1 MHMDTVSSSDKMFS
15 ALLSQQ
21 TLRDQAATNA
31 LSSGMALF
39 QKKRYSDAIASFKQ
53 ATAFKPEMVDAYN
66 YMGMTYVK
74 QGKNKEAIEAYK
86 MSLKVDRNQESV
98 YTDLG
103 NIYFSEQRYGE
114 AEEAYKN
121 AARVN
126 PASTLA
132 PYSLGQ
138 IYLKTDRFSD
148 AEVQFKK
155 VQRMTPKD
163 GNVYFAL
170 GQTYN
175 KMGRYDEAV
184 SQLEQAVTLKKDFAY
199 AYAELGTAHLQ
210 LGNRNKAQEQ
220 LDILKNLDTS
230 LADSLKADLK
240 TPKIIANNTDKSTFN
255 SLLGPGTPLVLL
267 DPGFLEPYSSK
278 DLTMT
283 LQFDSDMDA
292 SSVMNV
298 TNWSITKAS
307 GGTGGYYNN
316 GYTPHPE
323 NEINFNPIPKSVM
336 YDAVNLRA
344 TVTFSLSQNAD
355 GDGVIDPSHL
365 VFKFSGTDAYGK
377 QMDPTADQYDGFA
390 KEGF

>member
-1 MHMDTVSSSDKMFS
+1 MDTVSSSDRMFS
-15 ALLSQQ
+15 ALLSRQ

-39 QKKRYSDAIASFKQ
+39 QKKRYTEAIASFKQ

-66 YMGMTYVK
+66 YMATTYLK
-74 QGKNKEAIEAYK
+74 QGKNNEAIAAYTL
-86 MSLKVDRNQESV
+86 SLKIDRNQESV
-98 YTDLG
+98 YTELG
-103 NIYFSEQRYGE
+103 NIYFSEQRYNE
-114 AEEAYKN
+114 AESAYKN

-138 IYLKTDRFSD
+138 TYLKTERYAD
-148 AEVQFKK
+148 AEAQFKK

-199 AYAELGTAHLQ
+199 AYSELGTAYLQ
-210 LGNRNKAQEQ
+210 LGNTEKAQEQ
-220 LDILKNLDTS
+220 LAILEDLDTS
-230 LADSLKADLK
+230 LADSLEADLK
-240 TPKIIANNTDKSTFN
+240 TPKILANNTDKSSFN
-255 SLLGPGTPLVLL
+255 SLLGPGSPLVLL
-267 DPGFLEPYSSK
+267 DPAFLEPNSSK
-278 DLTMT
+278 DMTMT
-283 LQFDSDMDA
+283 FQFDSEMDA

-298 TNWSITKAS
+298 TNWSIKKAS

-355 GDGVIDPSHL
+355 GTGIIDPSHL
-365 VFKFSGTDAYGK
+365 VFKFSGADAYGK
-377 QMDPTADQYDGFA
+377 QMDPNADEYDGFA
-390 KEGF
+390 KEAF

>member
-1 MHMDTVSSSDKMFS
+1 MDSVASSDRMFS

-31 LSSGMALF
+31 LSSGMSLF
-39 QKKRYSDAIASFKQ
+39 QKKRYSEAIASFKQ

-66 YMGMTYVK
+66 YMASAYLK
-74 QGKNKEAIEAYK
+74 QGKTSEAITVYK

-98 YTDLG
+98 NTELG
-103 NIYFSEQRYGE
+103 NIYFSEQRYSE
-114 AEEAYKN
+114 AESAYKN
-121 AARVN
+121 AARIN

-138 IYLKTDRFSD
+138 IYLKTDRYAD

-184 SQLEQAVTLKKDFAY
+184 SQLEQAVTLKKDFAF
-199 AYAELGTAHLQ
+199 AYSELGTAYLQ

-220 LDILKNLDTS
+220 LDILKGLDTS
-230 LADSLKADLK
+230 LANSLQADLK
-240 TPKIIANNTDKSTFN
+240 TPKILASNTDKSSFN
-255 SLLGPGTPLVLL
+255 SLLGPGSSLILL
-267 DPGFLEPYSSK
+267 DPAFLEPNSSK

-283 LQFDSDMDA
+283 FQFDSEMDTA
-292 SSVMNV
+292 SVMNV
-298 TNWSITKAS
+298 TNWSIRKAS

-323 NEINFNPIPKSVM
+323 NEINFNPIPKNVM

-344 TVTFSLSQNAD
+344 TVTFSLAQNAD

-365 VFKFSGTDAYGK
+365 VFKFTGTDAYGK
-377 QMDPTADQYDGFA
+377 QMDPTADEYDGFA
-390 KEGF
+390 KEAF

>member
-1 MHMDTVSSSDKMFS
+1 MFS
-15 ALLSQQ
+15 ALLQQQ

-39 QKKRYSDAIASFKQ
+39 QKKRYSEAIASFKQ

-66 YMGMTYVK
+66 YMGMTYLK

-86 MSLKVDRNQESV
+86 MSLKVDRNQEQV

-103 NIYFSEQRYGE
+103 NIYFSEQRYSE

-121 AARVN
+121 AARIN

-138 IYLKTDRFSD
+138 IYLKTDRYAD

-175 KMGRYDEAV
+175 KMGRYDEAA

-199 AYAELGTAHLQ
+199 AHLELGTAYLQ
-210 LGNRNKAQEQ
+210 LGQKDKAQEQ
-220 LDILKNLDTS
+220 LAILKELDTG
-230 LADSLKADLK
+230 LAETLQADLK
-240 TPKIIANNTDKSTFN
+240 TPKILTSNTDKSTFN
-255 SLLGPGTPLVLL
+255 ALLGPGSSLVLL
-267 DPGFLEPYSSK
+267 DPAFLEPYASK

-283 LQFDSDMDA
+283 LQFDSEMDA
-292 SSVMNV
+292 ASVMKV
-298 TNWSITKAS
+298 TNWSISKAT

-323 NEINFNPIPKSVM
+323 NEIDFNPIPKSVM

-344 TVTFSLSQNAD
+344 TVTFNLSQNED
-355 GDGVIDPSHL
+355 GTGIIDPSHL
-365 VFKFSGTDAYGK
+365 VFKFSGTDIYGK
-377 QMDPTADQYDGFA
+377 QMDSDADEYDGFA

>member
-1 MHMDTVSSSDKMFS
+1 MSTTVSSSEKMFS
-15 ALLSQQ
+15 ALLQQQ

-39 QKKRYSDAIASFKQ
+39 QKKRYSEAIASFKQ

-66 YMGMTYVK
+66 YMGMTYLK

-86 MSLKVDRNQESV
+86 MSLKVDRNQEQV

-103 NIYFSEQRYGE
+103 NIYFSEQRYSE

-121 AARVN
+121 AARIN

-138 IYLKTDRFSD
+138 IYLKTDRYAD

-175 KMGRYDEAV
+175 KMGRYDEAA

-199 AYAELGTAHLQ
+199 AHLELGTAYLQ
-210 LGNRNKAQEQ
+210 LGQKDKAQEQ
-220 LDILKNLDTS
+220 LAILKELDTG
-230 LADSLKADLK
+230 LAETLQADLK
-240 TPKIIANNTDKSTFN
+240 TPKILTSNTDKSTFN
-255 SLLGPGTPLVLL
+255 SLLGPGSSLVLL
-267 DPGFLEPYSSK
+267 DPAFLEPYASK

-283 LQFDSDMDA
+283 LQFDSEMDA
-292 SSVMNV
+292 ASVMKV
-298 TNWSITKAS
+298 TNWSISKAT

-323 NEINFNPIPKSVM
+323 NEIDFNPIPKSVM

-344 TVTFSLSQNAD
+344 TVTFNLSQNED
-355 GDGVIDPSHL
+355 GTGIIDPSHL
-365 VFKFSGTDAYGK
+365 VFKFSGTDIYGK
-377 QMDPTADQYDGFA
+377 QMDPDADEYDGFA